1 LAVRS
6 RGLLIIGIGA
16 IAASLLLAVGG
27 IGAGRMTG
35 WSFGAPGGMMG
46 RAFGGGSGDIGMDR
60 AVSIA
65 QDTAASYSGGSL
77 AADEVIEFSENY
89 YASIREKGTGIGAF
103 EILIDRASGNV
114 IREPGPDMMW
124 NAKFSPMRGGMM
136 GGLGATSSRPMTVT
150 AQQAQD
156 AAQRWLDANR
166 AGANA
171 KAPDSFYGFYTV
183 DFEKAGQ
190 LVGMVSI
197 NGYTGQVWYH
207 SWHGSFI
214 QLKDLGAGGAP

>member
-1 LAVRS
+1 MRS

-35 WSFGAPGGMMG
+35 WSIGAPGGMMG
-46 RAFGGGSGDIGMDR
+46 RAYGGENGDIGMDR

-65 QDTAASYSGGSL
+65 QDAAASYSGVSL
-77 AADEVIEFSENY
+77 VADEVIEFTDNY
-89 YASIREKGTGIGAF
+89 YASIREKSTGIGAF
-103 EILIDRASGNV
+103 EILIDRATGSV

-124 NAKFSPMRGGMM
+124 NAKYSPMGGGMM
-136 GGLGATSSRPMTVT
+136 GGFGATSSRPMTVT

-166 AGANA
+166 AGASV

-183 DFEKAGQ
+183 DFEKTGE
-190 LVGMVSI
+190 LVGMVSV

-207 SWHGSFI
+207 SWHGIFI
-214 QLKDLGAGGAP
+214 QMKDLGA

>member
-1 LAVRS
+1 MRS

-27 IGAGRMTG
+27 IGAGPMTG
-35 WSFGAPGGMMG
+35 WSIGGPGGMMG

-60 AVSIA
+60 AIRIA
-65 QDTAASYSGGSL
+65 QDTATSYSGGL

-89 YASIREKGTGIGAF
+89 YASIREKSTGIGAF
-103 EILIDRASGNV
+103 EILIDRATGNV

-124 NAKFSPMRGGMM
+124 NAKYSPMRGGMM
-136 GGLGATSSRPMTVT
+136 GSFGATSSRPMTVT
-150 AQQAQD
+150 TQQAQD

-183 DFEKAGQ
+183 DFEKTGQ
-190 LVGMVSI
+190 LVGMVSV

-207 SWHGSFI
+207 SWHGNFI
-214 QLKDLGAGGAP
+214 QLKDLGA

>member
-1 LAVRS
+1 MRN

-65 QDTAASYSGGSL
+65 QDTAASYSGSSL

-89 YASIREKGTGIGAF
+89 YASIRETGTGIGAF

-124 NAKFSPMRGGMM
+124 NAKYSAMRGGMM
-136 GGLGATSSRPMTVT
+136 GTFGATSSRPMAVT
-150 AQQAQD
+150 TQQAQD
-156 AAQRWLDANR
+156 IAQRWLDGNR
-166 AGANA
+166 AGASA

-190 LVGMVSI
+190 LVGMVSV

-207 SWHGSFI
+207 SWHGTFI
-214 QLKDLGAGGAP
+214 QVRDLGAGGAP

>member
-1 LAVRS
+1 MRP

-35 WSFGAPGGMMG
+35 WSNGGAGGMMG
-46 RAFGGGSGDIGMDR
+46 RAFIGGSGDIGMDR
-60 AVSIA
+60 AVKIA
-65 QDTAASYSGGSL
+65 QGVAASYPSGGL
-77 AADEVIEFSENY
+77 VTDEVIEFSGNY
-89 YASIREKGTGIGAF
+89 YASIREQSTRIGAF
-103 EILIDRASGNV
+103 EILIDRATGNV

-124 NAKFSPMRGGMM
+124 NAKYSMMPGGMM
-136 GGLGATSSRPMTVT
+136 GRFGVSGSGAMTVS

-156 AAQRWLDANR
+156 VAQRWLDANQT
-166 AGANA
+166 GTSA

-183 DFEKAGQ
+183 DFQRAGR
-190 LVGMVSI
+190 LVGMLSV
-197 NGYTGQVWYH
+197 NGYSGQVWFH

-214 QLKDLGAGGAP
+214 QVRDLGT

>member
-1 LAVRS
+1 MHP
-6 RGLLIIGIGA
+6 RGLLIIGVGA
-16 IAASLLLAVGG
+16 IAAALLLGVAG
-27 IGAGRMTG
+27 IATGRMGG
-35 WSFGAPGGMMG
+35 WSTGAPGGMMG
-46 RAFGGGSGDIGMDR
+46 RIFSGGSGDIGMDR
-60 AVSIA
+60 AVKIA

-77 AADEVIEFSENY
+77 AADEVMEFSNSY

-103 EILIDRASGNV
+103 EILIDHATGNV

-124 NAKFSPMRGGMM
+124 NAKYSAMGGGMM
-136 GGLGATSSRPMTVT
+136 GGFGATSSRPMTVT
-150 AQQAQD
+150 TQQAQD

-166 AGANA
+166 AGASA

-183 DFEKAGQ
+183 DFERTGQ
-190 LVGMVSI
+190 LVGMLSV

-214 QLKDLGAGGAP
+214 QVRDLGA